1 MRNKRLDVLRCIAI
15 VLVLL
20 FHGNIRSHLS
30 NAGWVGVDL
39 FFVLSGFLIS
49 GLLFAEYKR
58 CSSISFKRFFI
69 RRGLK
74 IYPAYYFFLLIALL
88 ARIPFHRVPSL
99 ISYLSQILYF
109 QNYGPIVWNHTWSLA
124 IEEHFYI
131 LLPIFFLLL
140 IRYSSDRANPFRLMP
155 WAFVV
160 VAITCLAFRVAAVR
174 MVHSGLQSHLVY
186 GRIIGP
192 THERM
197 DSLFFGVLLG
207 YFHHFQPALLDRI
220 LRPVRNRV
228 ALLVLAAACLLPC
241 LVVPVGTAFML
252 TLGLTLLYFGFG
264 IVLMI
269 CLNTYGVLPAWLA
282 VPVSAIGAAFAFI
295 GVYSYSIYLWH
306 EEIIAGTPV
315 LLWQFFH
322 LKMGQLTEF
331 VVCFSGSIV
340 FGTLMSRLIEYPV
353 LRLRDRVFPAI
364 QVNPFKPGGSEMN
377 EVSIPPSISAV

>member
-1 MRNKRLDVLRCIAI
+1 MRNKRLDVLRGVAI

-58 CSSISFKRFFI
+58 RGSISFKRFLI

-74 IYPAYYFFLLIALL
+74 IYPSYYLFLLVALL
-88 ARIPFHRVPSL
+88 ARIPFRRVPSPL
-99 ISYLSQILYF
+99 SYVSQILYV
-109 QNYGPIVWNHTWSLA
+109 QNYGPIIWNHTWSLA
-124 IEEHFYI
+124 VEEHFYI

-140 IRYSSDRANPFRLMP
+140 IRYSSVRANPFRLVP
-155 WAFVV
+155 LAFVV

-174 MVHSGLQSHLVY
+174 MSHSGLQSYLVY

-192 THERM
+192 THERV

-207 YFHHFQPALLDRI
+207 YFYHFQPSLLDRI
-220 LRPVRNRV
+220 LCPVRNRV
-228 ALLVLAAACLLPC
+228 ALLILAAACLFPC
-241 LVVPVGTAFML
+241 LIVPVGTVFML
-252 TLGLTLLYFGFG
+252 TLGLTLLYLGFG

-269 CLNTYGVLPAWLA
+269 CLNTYGVLPAWLG
-282 VPVSAIGAAFAFI
+282 VPMSAIGTAFAFI

-315 LLWQFFH
+315 LLWQIFH
-322 LKMGQLTEF
+322 IKMGWFTEF
-331 VVCFSGSIV
+331 VVCFTGSV
-340 FGTLMSRLIEYPV
+340 AFGTLMSRVIEYPV
-353 LRLRDRVFPAI
+353 LRLRDRMFPAL
-364 QVNPFKPGGSEMN
+364 QVNSIKPARSEMQ
-377 EVSIPPSISAV
+377 EASIPPSISVV

>member
-20 FHGNIRSHLS
+20 FHGNIRSHFS
-30 NAGWVGVDL
+30 DAGWVGVDL

-49 GLLFAEYKR
+49 GLLFAEYKGR
-58 CSSISFKRFFI
+58 RSISFKRFFI

-74 IYPAYYFFLLIALL
+74 IYPAYYVFLLVALL
-88 ARIPFHRVPSL
+88 ARIPFHRVPSA
-99 ISYLSQILYF
+99 ISYVSQILYF

-131 LLPIFFLLL
+131 FLPIFFLLL
-140 IRYSSDRANPFRLMP
+140 VRYSSDRANPFRVMP
-155 WAFVV
+155 LAFVV
-160 VAITCLAFRVAAVR
+160 VAITCLAFRVVAVR
-174 MVHSGLQSHLVY
+174 MFHSALQSYLVY

-207 YFHHFQPALLDRI
+207 YFHHFQPGLLYRI
-220 LRPVRNRV
+220 LCPVGNCV
-228 ALLVLAAACLLPC
+228 ARLILAAACLFPC
-241 LVVPVGTAFML
+241 LIVPVGTVFML
-252 TLGLTLLYFGFG
+252 TLGLMLLYLGFG
-264 IVLMI
+264 IILMI

-282 VPVSAIGAAFAFI
+282 VPVSAIGTAFAFV

-306 EEIIAGTPV
+306 EEIMAGTPV
-315 LLWQFFH
+315 LLWQVFH
-322 LKMGQLTEF
+322 IKMGPVTEC
-331 VVCFSGSIV
+331 VVCFSGSIA

-353 LRLRDRVFPAI
+353 LRLRDRIFPAI
-364 QVNPFKPGGSEMN
+364 QVNPFKPSGSEMK
-377 EVSIPPSISAV
+377 EASIPPSISAV

>member
-1 MRNKRLDVLRCIAI
+1 MRNKRLDFLRGMAI

-20 FHGNIRSHLS
+20 FHSHLS

-49 GLLFAEYKR
+49 GLLFDEYKR
-58 CSSISFKRFFI
+58 RGSISFKRFFI
-69 RRGLK
+69 RRGFK
-74 IYPAYYFFLLIALL
+74 IYPAYYVFLLVALL
-88 ARIPFHRVPSL
+88 ARIPVHRVPSP
-99 ISYLSQILYF
+99 ISYVGQIFYF
-109 QNYGPIVWNHTWSLA
+109 QNYGGIVWNHTWSLA
-124 IEEHFYI
+124 VEEHFYI

-140 IRYSSDRANPFRLMP
+140 IRYWSGRTNPFRLVP

-174 MVHSGLQSHLVY
+174 MVHSGLQSIPVY
-186 GRIIGP
+186 RRILSP
-192 THERM
+192 THDRM

-207 YFHHFQPALLDRI
+207 YFYHFHPGLLDRI
-220 LRPVRNRV
+220 LRPMRNRV
-228 ALLVLAAACLLPC
+228 ALSILAAACLFPC
-241 LVVPVGTAFML
+241 LIVPVGNAFML

-264 IVLMI
+264 IALMM

-282 VPVSAIGAAFAFI
+282 VPLSAIGTAFAFI

-306 EEIIAGTPV
+306 EEILTGTPV

-322 LKMGQLTEF
+322 VKMGPFTEF
-331 VVCFSGSIV
+331 VVCFSGSIA

-353 LRLRDRVFPAI
+353 LRLRDRMFPAI
-364 QVNPFKPGGSEMN
+364 QVNSFKPAGPEMTAA
-377 EVSIPPSISAV
+377 SIPPSINAV

>member
-1 MRNKRLDVLRCIAI
+1 MAI

-20 FHGNIRSHLS
+20 FHGHLS

-49 GLLFAEYKR
+49 GLLFDEYKR
-58 CSSISFKRFFI
+58 RGSISFKRFFI
-69 RRGLK
+69 RRGFK
-74 IYPAYYFFLLIALL
+74 IYPAYYVFLLVALL
-88 ARIPFHRVPSL
+88 ARIPFHRVPSP
-99 ISYLSQILYF
+99 ISYVGQIFYF
-109 QNYGPIVWNHTWSLA
+109 QNYGGIVWNHTWSLA
-124 IEEHFYI
+124 VEEHFYI

-140 IRYSSDRANPFRLMP
+140 IRYRPGRTNPFRLVP

-174 MVHSGLQSHLVY
+174 MVHSGLQPIPVY
-186 GRIIGP
+186 RRILSP
-192 THERM
+192 THDRM

-207 YFHHFQPALLDRI
+207 YFYHFHPGLLDRI
-220 LRPVRNRV
+220 LRPMRNRV
-228 ALLVLAAACLLPC
+228 ALSILAAACLFPC
-241 LVVPVGTAFML
+241 LIVPVGNAFML

-282 VPVSAIGAAFAFI
+282 VPVSAIGTAFAFI

-306 EEIIAGTPV
+306 EEILAGTPV

-322 LKMGQLTEF
+322 VKMGPFTEF
-331 VVCFSGSIV
+331 VVCFSGSIA

-353 LRLRDRVFPAI
+353 LRLRDRMFPAI
-364 QVNPFKPGGSEMN
+364 QVNPFKPAGPEMTAA
-377 EVSIPPSISAV
+377 SIPPSINAV